1 MQRALHAIHQ
11 TGAERILRKRGRVD
25 EEIESSEATGQERK
39 KKQKTNSINSMVNSR
54 IAQRTRILNMSV
66 C

>member
-39 KKQKTNSINSMVNSR
+39 KKTKNQ
-54 IAQRTRILNMSV
+54 LNKFNGE
-66 C
+66 